1 MWPINKEAV
10 MGLKLGDRLQDND
23 PRNMNPE
30 TGERK
35 VVKIVLL
42 HGDYAYYQAG
52 SRRARI
58 HLSRIHSD
66 GKKRNHGFT
75 LLP

>member
-1 MWPINKEAV
+1 

-42 HGDYAYYQAG
+42 HGFVHED
-52 SRRARI
+52 
-58 HLSRIHSD
+58 D
-66 GKKRNHGFT
+66 
-75 LLP
+75 